1 MANSCPP
8 KKVALDN
15 FLLKLT
21 EIAQDNP
28 SVSGEIQSLQQSI
41 EAGMVLRSGFVKR
54 GGKNKY
60 SKRKLSRK
68 HRGGMPPKRTADV
81 MEEASNDAVLSMSDA
96 DRSALLNA
104 MSHIIAVGT
113 ITGGSAALMCYI
125 VPAIEAFLVSKGLV
139 PMLCSGSGVSGMV
152 EWGFRIVAA
161 PITNIETCMAIQTR
175 YDLIVKQIIASIGI
189 PSGFAILYERAKIKG
204 GYLAYKNMIYKILQY
219 CVDGIKA
226 IFRRSPSVQE
236 PQVSDE
242 EIKRLVDEAIRN
254 EFPELMEEG
263 SMAASASARPSMAG
277 PSMAGPSMARPS
289 MAGPSMAGPSMAG
302 PSMARPNSS
311 LNYRAAEGDD
321 KPSWFQSLGIG
332 LFSRER
338 SETPPPDDRGDE
350 YGSSGHFG
358 GSRRHRKRKTSK
370 KRTKTSRNK
379 KMRKHHTRRHR

>member
-277 PSMAGPSMARPS
+277 PSMA
-289 MAGPSMAGPSMAG
+289 
-302 PSMARPNSS
+302 RPNSS